1 MSQMNGCPRQNPAY
15 RPALI
20 LFPLDFS
27 SRLALLSRHSIW
39 QSFFMLLCLD
49 VGNSHIYG
57 GVFADEDIR
66 LRFRHTSQVS
76 TSDELGIFLKS
87 VLRENQCSPEAIK
100 EIAICSVVPQLD
112 YSLRA
117 ACLKYF
123 EVEPFFLQAGVK
135 TGLNIKYRNPIE
147 VGADRI
153 ANAIAATQAHP
164 NKNIIVIDF
173 GTATTFCVITAQK
186 AYLGGAI
193 LPGVRL
199 SVDALATKTAKLPA
213 VEIVRIEQ
221 VVGRSTIESIQSGVF
236 YGALGACR
244 ELITR
249 IKSEVFP
256 GQEVLVLATGGFA
269 SLFERQELYDSL
281 VPDLVLQG
289 IRLAAMLNK

>member
-1 MSQMNGCPRQNPAY
+1 
-15 RPALI
+15 
-20 LFPLDFS
+20 
-27 SRLALLSRHSIW
+27 
-39 QSFFMLLCLD
+39 MLLCLD

-57 GVFADEDIR
+57 GVFRGEEIL
-66 LRFRHTSQVS
+66 LRFRHTSKVS
-76 TSDELGIFLKS
+76 TSDELGIFLKA
-87 VLRENQCSPEAIK
+87 VLRENNCSPEMISN
-100 EIAICSVVPQLD
+100 IAICSVVPQLD

-123 EVEPFFLQAGVK
+123 TVEPFLLQAGVK

-153 ANAIAATQAHP
+153 ANAIAATHDNP
-164 NKNIIVIDF
+164 GKNIIVIDF
-173 GTATTFCVITAQK
+173 GTATTFCVINKQK

-199 SVDALATKTAKLPA
+199 SVDALATKTAKLPS
-213 VEIVRIEQ
+213 VEIIKVDQ

-244 ELITR
+244 ELIDR
-249 IKSEVFP
+249 IKTEIFAEEEVS
-256 GQEVLVLATGGFA
+256 VLATGGFA
-269 SLFERQELYDSL
+269 SLFEKHEIYDQL

-289 IRLAAMLNK
+289 IRLAAELNN